1 MALQAAKII
10 GFPEARIP
18 IASAIIDLCLSPKS
32 KSSEAAIDAAI
43 SSLNTHSSKIP
54 EYLRLTP
61 VGLDDDEKYDY
72 ERSDLWN
79 RIQYL
84 PDRLKNKHFY
94 EPELTSS
101 YEKILA
107 QNLEKLRKV
116 PRTSNLKAL
125 KKQSSR

>member
-1 MALQAAKII
+1 MENIKNVSELPYYLKKLISILQ
-10 GFPEARIP
+10 
-18 IASAIIDLCLSPKS
+18 D
-32 KSSEAAIDAAI
+32 
-43 SSLNTHSSKIP
+43 
-54 EYLRLTP
+54 EYM
-61 VGLDDDEKYDY
+61 DDDEKYDY

-125 KKQSSR
+125 KKQNSR